1 MAVINLLPNG
11 SISNDWTLSAIGTA
25 HGMLASDHTG
35 NAGSAHNH
43 LYDNTAG
50 TKCVIEFLDFSE
62 SFSSIDSVQ
71 AVTRSHVPG
80 RGNSFN
86 IGVTILDGS
95 SGTFWSQEVI
105 TQGANAPASGYS
117 TQTFTNRTTSD
128 GSSAWTN
135 TNINNLR
142 MEIELTAVGGG
153 NDKQFCH
160 CYFIVTYTEP
170 TAQSTDAIFFGTNF

>member
-1 MAVINLLPNG
+1 MATINLVPNG
-11 SISNDWTLSAIGTA
+11 SISNDWTLSAFGAA
-25 HGMLASDHTG
+25 HSMLASDHTG
-35 NAGSAHNH
+35 NTGSAHNH

-50 TKCVIEFLDFSE
+50 TKCVIEFEDFSE

-80 RGNSFN
+80 RGNSFQ

-95 SGTFWSQEVI
+95 SGTFYSQETI
-105 TQGANAPASGYS
+105 SQGANAPSSGYR
-117 TQTFTNRTTSD
+117 TQTFTSRTTSD

-153 NDKQFCH
+153 NNKQFCH

-170 TAQSTDAIFFGTNF
+170 VATDNSVFFGTNF